1 MYSKAEVDSMSFN
14 FKVTGGEALLALAAC
29 ERTTSLIGGAE
40 TKPGQNM
47 TFAYGAVGRLFPL
60 DMEDLGWQDTPCANL
75 SVEVQRV
82 LTRPGVYR
90 YHCTI
95 QPDVKAVLS

>member
-1 MYSKAEVDSMSFN
+1 MSRN
-14 FKVTGGEALLALAAC
+14 FTVTGAEALLAIAAC
-29 ERTTSLIGGAE
+29 ERTTSLTGWAE

-47 TFAYGAVGRLFPL
+47 TFAYGAVGRLFPS
-60 DMEDLGWQDTPCANL
+60 DMEDLSWREADTNL
-75 SVEVQRV
+75 TVEVQRV

-95 QPDVKAVLS
+95 QPDVKAVLN

>member
-1 MYSKAEVDSMSFN
+1 MSRN
-14 FKVTGGEALLALAAC
+14 FTVTGAEALLAIAAC
-29 ERTTSLIGGAE
+29 ERTTSLTGWAE

-47 TFAYGAVGRLFPL
+47 TFAYGAVGRLFPP
-60 DMEDLGWQDTPCANL
+60 DMEDLSWREADANL
-75 SVEVQRV
+75 TVEVQRV

-95 QPDVKAVLS
+95 QPDVKAVLN

>member
-1 MYSKAEVDSMSFN
+1 MSRN
-14 FKVTGGEALLALAAC
+14 FTITGAEALLAIAAC
-29 ERTTSLIGGAE
+29 ERTTSLIGHAE
-40 TKPGQNM
+40 TRPGQNI
-47 TFAYGAVGRLFPL
+47 TFAYGAVGRLFPT
-60 DMEDLGWQDTPCANL
+60 DMEELSWREATDDNL

-95 QPDVKAVLS
+95 QPDVKGVLS

>member
-1 MYSKAEVDSMSFN
+1 MSPN
-14 FKVTGGEALLALAAC
+14 FKVTGAEALLAIAAC
-29 ERTTSLIGGAE
+29 ERTTSLTGWAE

-47 TFAYGAVGRLFPL
+47 TFAYGAVGRLLPPE
-60 DMEDLGWQDTPCANL
+60 MESSSDTPAANL

-82 LTRPGVYR
+82 MTRPGVYR

-95 QPDVKAVLS
+95 QPDVKGVLS

>member
-1 MYSKAEVDSMSFN
+1 MSPN
-14 FKVTGGEALLALAAC
+14 FKVTGAEALLAIAAC
-29 ERTTSLIGGAE
+29 ERTTSLTGLAE

-47 TFAYGAVGRLFPL
+47 TFAYGAVGRLFPP
-60 DMEDLGWQDTPCANL
+60 DMEELSWREAAHANL

-82 LTRPGVYR
+82 MTRPGVYR

-95 QPDVKAVLS
+95 QPDVKGTLS

>member
-1 MYSKAEVDSMSFN
+1 MSPN
-14 FKVTGGEALLALAAC
+14 FKVTGAEALLAIAAC
-29 ERTTSLIGGAE
+29 ERTTTLIGTAE
-40 TKPGQNM
+40 TTPGRNM
-47 TFAYGAVGRLFPL
+47 TFAYGGVGRLFPP
-60 DMEDLGWQDTPCANL
+60 DMEDLSWREAAHANL

-95 QPDVKAVLS
+95 QPDVKAALN

>member
-1 MYSKAEVDSMSFN
+1 MSFN
-14 FKVTGGEALLALAAC
+14 FKVTGAEALLALAAC
-29 ERTTSLIGGAE
+29 ERTTSLIGEGE
-40 TKPGQNM
+40 TRPGQNM

-60 DMEDLGWQDTPCANL
+60 DMEDLGWRDTPDANL

-90 YHCTI
+90 YQCTI
-95 QPDVKAVLS
+95 QPNAKGVLS